1 MYIRP
6 TLIGTEPSVSVTQ
19 TSEALLFVILSPVGP
34 YYSSGVKPVALEAN
48 PQYVRAW
55 PGGTGNAKIGANYG
69 PGVMPAMQA
78 AARGY
83 QQILWLFGEEHYVT
97 EVGTMNFFVVLKKD
111 DGVWEVVTPPLN
123 GLILPGVTR
132 LSILELLRA
141 HQKGAERLE
150 NVPQIEVNERDIK
163 MQELVDAANAG
174 NIVEMFGAG
183 TAAVVSPV
191 NRIGYMGKDIHV
203 PVGESGF
210 GVVTEAV
217 LNKITG
223 IQWGKEEH
231 PWSVPIE

>member
-1 MYIRP
+1 M
-6 TLIGTEPSVSVTQ
+6 
-19 TSEALLFVILSPVGP
+19 
-34 YYSSGVKPVALEAN
+34 
-48 PQYVRAW
+48 
-55 PGGTGNAKIGANYG
+55 
-69 PGVMPAMQA
+69 
-78 AARGY
+78 
-83 QQILWLFGEEHYVT
+83 
-97 EVGTMNFFVVLKKD
+97 
-111 DGVWEVVTPPLN
+111 
-123 GLILPGVTR
+123 
-132 LSILELLRA
+132 SILELLRA
-141 HQKGAERLE
+141 HQKGEERLK
-150 NVPQIEVNERDIK
+150 NVPKIEVNERDIK

-210 GVVTEAV
+210 GVITEAV